1 MFFVFLQNNI
11 KPFLIYPHISF
22 TMDRNLAEYILKR
35 VFGIEH
41 FYDEQ
46 WEAISRIM
54 NGERIL
60 MVERTGFGKSLCY
73 QFPAIQFPG
82 VTVVFSPLIA
92 LMRDQ
97 VNNLVKKGISAAYI
111 NSEQSP
117 EENENVLER
126 ALKGEIKILY
136 IAPERQ
142 EDARWMEAAL
152 QMKLSMIVIDE
163 AHTISTWGHD
173 FRPAFRRIVNLVR
186 MLPVHLPVLA
196 TTATATL
203 RVQADIEKQI
213 GGKLTKIRGS
223 LVRPNFKLYVVKVQ
237 SEDEKMLWL
246 AQNLNKLP
254 GTGLVYS
261 GTRVDT
267 ETYTKWLKC
276 VGINA
281 VEYNAG
287 LEADDRKGIEQGL
300 MENKWKCIVSTNA
313 LGMGVDK
320 SDIRFV
326 IHTQMPVSPVHYYQE
341 IGRAGRDGKP
351 SIIILFYNQSK
362 ASDGTDMDMHLPLS
376 FIDGARPS
384 EKKYRMVIQAL
395 KNEFLSEKEL
405 KIKCNLKATQ
415 IRTIKYDLIDQHIIK
430 EVQDGSVKRYE
441 YQYDAPEFNYT
452 QYEQLREAK
461 LKELE
466 CMRNYVFTS
475 APRMRYLCSF
485 LDSEDGC
492 SDTNCDNTDLP
503 KIISRPDPYLLTKLQ
518 EFRESNFPEL
528 TLSEAIHRY
537 ITLPDKPKLS
547 LSLKIPYPDVF
558 EIYKKQELVEAF
570 VRDVRL
576 NEFSPVEQA
585 KIQDMLNTYL
595 EKRSHITN
603 GVAASYYGVSQ
614 VGQAIHQS
622 KYEGGGDFPDF
633 LVDLTVKAFRQKF
646 STSHYDLVLY
656 VPPTRSGDLVKNFAV
671 RFASAIG
678 VPVLNGINKTRETDE
693 QKIPQNAE
701 AKKANVKGAFSI
713 TANVS
718 EKNIILI
725 DDLYDS
731 GATIKE
737 IASELTRSGAKY
749 VTPVVIAK
757 TVGGTP
763 Q

>member
-1 MFFVFLQNNI
+1 
-11 KPFLIYPHISF
+11 
-22 TMDRNLAEYILKR
+22 MDRSLAEHKLKR
-35 VFGIEH
+35 LFGIDH

-46 WEAISRIM
+46 WKAISRIM
-54 NGERIL
+54 NGERVL

-73 QFPAIQFPG
+73 QFPATQFPG

-97 VNNLVKKGISAAYI
+97 VNGLIKKGISAAYI

-117 EENENVLER
+117 EENESVLER
-126 ALKGEIKILY
+126 ALNGEIKILY

-142 EDARWMEAAL
+142 EDSRWMEAAL
-152 QMKLSMIVIDE
+152 QMNLSMIVIDE

-173 FRPAFRRIVNLVR
+173 FRPAFRRIVNLVK
-186 MLPVHLPVLA
+186 MLPRHLPVLA
-196 TTATATL
+196 TTATATV
-203 RVQADIEKQI
+203 RVQDDIEKQI

-223 LVRPNFKLYVVKVQ
+223 LVRPNFRLYVVRVQ

-254 GTGLVYS
+254 GTGLLYS

-276 VGINA
+276 VGLNA

-287 LEADDRKGIEQGL
+287 LDAEDRKVIEQGL

-320 SDIRFV
+320 PDIRFV

-341 IGRAGRDGKP
+341 IGRAGRDGMP
-351 SIIILFYNQSK
+351 SLIILFYNESK
-362 ASDGTDMDMHLPLS
+362 ASDGIDMDMHLPLS
-376 FIDGARPS
+376 FIDGARPT

-395 KNEFLSEKEL
+395 KNEFLSEREL
-405 KIKCNLKATQ
+405 KIKCNLKSTQ
-415 IRTIKYDLIDQHIIK
+415 IRTIKYDLIDQRIVK
-430 EVQDGSVKRYE
+430 EVLDGKVKRFE
-441 YQYDAPEFNYT
+441 YQYDAPEFDYT
-452 QYEQLREAK
+452 KYEQLRTVK

-466 CMRNYVFTS
+466 SMRNYVFTS
-475 APRMRYLCSF
+475 MPRMRYLCSF

-492 SDTNCDNTDLP
+492 IDTHCDNTDLS
-503 KIISRPDPYLLTKLQ
+503 KITYHPDPILSAKLQ
-518 EFRESNFPEL
+518 DFRESNFPEL
-528 TLSEAIHRY
+528 TLCEAVYRY
-537 ITLPDKPKLS
+537 INLPNMSKIQLS
-547 LSLKIPYPDVF
+547 LRIPYPGVL
-558 EIYKKQELVEAF
+558 EIYKNHELVKAF
-570 VRDVRL
+570 KGKVSLD
-576 NEFSPVEQA
+576 EFSPEEQV
-585 KIQDMLNTYL
+585 KIQDMITSHK
-595 EKRSHITN
+595 EKSSHITN
-603 GVAASYYGVSQ
+603 GVVASYYGMSR
-614 VGQAIHQS
+614 VGQAIHHS
-622 KYEGGGDFPDF
+622 KYENGGDFPDF
-633 LVDLTVKAFRQKF
+633 LVNLTTKAFLQKIGMF
-646 STSHYDLVLY
+646 HYDFILY

-671 RFASAIG
+671 RFGAAIG
-678 VPVLNGINKTRETDE
+678 VPVVNGIKKTRDTEE

-701 AKKANVKGAFSI
+701 AKKANVKGAFGI
-713 TANVS
+713 TTNVS
-718 EKNIILI
+718 GKNIILV

-737 IASELTRSGAKY
+737 IASELTRNGAQY